1 MPKAVPQSS
10 YAPGRVRRE
19 QIISAAFTAFGAVGY
34 RQTSMSKIAE
44 DCGVSRA
51 GLLHHFPTKEALL
64 QAVLDERDR
73 LAYEKIFADAPGPQA
88 DGLDHFERLV
98 RLSAYNASTPGL
110 VSLYAVLSA
119 EATDHAHPAHPYF
132 SRRYDGSRLD
142 LGAAVD
148 NLRSRGLLRSPD
160 IRSTDTAIDVIA
172 LMDGLQIQWLISPGV
187 VDMPARLRERL
198 ESVLAE
204 PLAPGEDPR

>member
-1 MPKAVPQSS
+1 MPKVAPQSS

-19 QIISAAFTAFGAVGY
+19 QIISAAFSAFGAVGY

-51 GLLHHFPTKEALL
+51 GLLHHFPTKESLL
-64 QAVLDERDR
+64 QSVLDERDR
-73 LAYEKIFADAPGPQA
+73 LAYDKIFVGAPGPQA
-88 DGLDHFERLV
+88 DGLDHFGRLV
-98 RLSAYNASTPGL
+98 RLSAYNMSTPGL

-119 EATDHAHPAHPYF
+119 EATEPGHPAHPYF
-132 SRRYDGSRLD
+132 SRRYDGSRRD
-142 LGAAVD
+142 IAAAVD
-148 NLRSRGLLRSPD
+148 NLRSRGLLRSTD
-160 IRSTDTAIDVIA
+160 IDSADVAIDVIA

-198 ESVLAE
+198 ESVLSR
-204 PLAPGEDPR
+204 PLLQLDALH